1 MLSVRL
7 LFSRQNGPFTDLQG
21 FSFDDKRSAGDA
33 EHIYEF
39 TWKRGIL

>member
-7 LFSRQNGPFTDLQG
+7 LFSRQQGPSNDLQG
-21 FSFDDKRSAGDA
+21 FSFDDKRSAVDA
-33 EHIYEF
+33 EYIYEL